1 MKTNTQ
7 TNYGRELIHQ
17 THRGPRRWRSE
28 LIPNLRVVGLAI
40 ALLAGAWTG
49 RGQELARPEGVIDAG
64 DYYTLADGSKVAL
77 LQASGEI
84 AVKRDRNLR
93 SEAVLQLVGADAR
106 DLSERLLTTVDL
118 GESHVVDLLRVDD
131 AADAIS
137 RLSGIAE
144 VVSAMPVF
152 VDPRSRHRLA
162 ATDEIIVQ
170 LEKEGDLAA
179 AVAELGTEGLEPADA
194 PGPAPAGQVLLK
206 FAKGVSGNALTEAN
220 RLAAMPG
227 VAWAEPNFI
236 VEIELCSIPNDEL
249 FNRQQGL
256 YNEGQNQALAGA
268 DIDAPGAWDITTG
281 NDSIVIAILDTG
293 VDTAHLDF
301 EGKIF
306 NNPNELAYGRSGN
319 GVDDDANGYVD
330 DWRGWDFYSW
340 DNNPNPGTSAGAAHG
355 TSCAGIAAAKGN
367 NEQRGVA
374 GVAYGC
380 KILAVKVS
388 ANDGTGLPST
398 YRLGQAIRYAADY
411 ADILSISWTWAEH
424 DAINSA
430 IDYAATSGRGGKGC
444 PVLCASGND
453 GGQWWIDRVDV
464 NVQPG
469 TYKFGFYVQRAAYS
483 NSAKAAIDNVSLLDG
498 TSEYW
503 YEDDV
508 LPRET
513 FETDPFTRGWTVAHG
528 GDATLDWARWQG
540 QDLPGPLHGTPSTWC
555 ARTPVDVTYPTG
567 GWLELR
573 SPSIY
578 LTGSHVLRV
587 ARWYCFDPPNLFQ
600 VRLLDSQGNVLE
612 TLANLMDARYLGELR
627 VVRYPAT
634 HSTSIAIGAATDM
647 DRYADYSCYF
657 KSLLEPNTCGLFC
670 VGPSNGGVNEIT
682 TTDISGPGGRNNPG
696 DYRMH
701 FGGTSSAAPCVAGV
715 AGLVLSRNANL
726 TLQEAKDSLS
736 AGCEQI
742 GEDPYDPVTHK
753 ALHYGYGRVNA
764 NNSVRYHTPADTVA
778 PTVASV
784 VTKTGRML
792 EITFSEKMGVG
803 VTTPAKYALSGTGR
817 GTLAANPTSVAWVSG
832 NKYLLEWTAGEMV
845 SGTGNLTLM
854 VSAAVKDV
862 AGNLVG
868 FPNYGVANGSRMIY
882 AENAALRRSP
892 DSSYPIAPFESERQ
906 GVFSGG
912 TLYVYYA
919 GLGGIIDND
928 GTPDA
933 VYLSERCI
941 LCSTTYTTVSSVLPN
956 LTPGVNHTVRLY
968 FYNNGY
974 SQYPGDVL
982 FSVWING
989 VLKLSSLDLVAA
1001 AGGPNIGFWRQFA
1014 NIQPNNGQILIEL
1027 RPTRAWNRTWNAYYY
1042 GATVSG
1048 VKVTAN

>member
-1 MKTNTQ
+1 
-7 TNYGRELIHQ
+7 
-17 THRGPRRWRSE
+17 
-28 LIPNLRVVGLAI
+28 
-40 ALLAGAWTG
+40 
-49 RGQELARPEGVIDAG
+49 
-64 DYYTLADGSKVAL
+64 
-77 LQASGEI
+77 
-84 AVKRDRNLR
+84 
-93 SEAVLQLVGADAR
+93 
-106 DLSERLLTTVDL
+106 
-118 GESHVVDLLRVDD
+118 
-131 AADAIS
+131 
-137 RLSGIAE
+137 
-144 VVSAMPVF
+144 
-152 VDPRSRHRLA
+152 
-162 ATDEIIVQ
+162 
-170 LEKEGDLAA
+170 
-179 AVAELGTEGLEPADA
+179 
-194 PGPAPAGQVLLK
+194 
-206 FAKGVSGNALTEAN
+206 
-220 RLAAMPG
+220 
-227 VAWAEPNFI
+227 
-236 VEIELCSIPNDEL
+236 
-249 FNRQQGL
+249 
-256 YNEGQNQALAGA
+256 
-268 DIDAPGAWDITTG
+268 
-281 NDSIVIAILDTG
+281 
-293 VDTAHLDF
+293 
-301 EGKIF
+301 
-306 NNPNELAYGRSGN
+306 
-319 GVDDDANGYVD
+319 
-330 DWRGWDFYSW
+330 
-340 DNNPNPGTSAGAAHG
+340 
-355 TSCAGIAAAKGN
+355 
-367 NEQRGVA
+367 
-374 GVAYGC
+374 
-380 KILAVKVS
+380 
-388 ANDGTGLPST
+388 
-398 YRLGQAIRYAADY
+398 
-411 ADILSISWTWAEH
+411 
-424 DAINSA
+424 
-430 IDYAATSGRGGKGC
+430 
-444 PVLCASGND
+444 VLCASGND
-453 GGQWWIDRVDV
+453 GGQWWIERVNV

-469 TYKFGFYVQRAAYS
+469 TYKFGFYVQRAAYN

-612 TLANLMDARYLGELR
+612 TLANLMDARYVGELR

-682 TTDISGPGGRNNPG
+682 TTDISGPAGRNLG

-726 TLQEAKDSLS
+726 TLQQAKDSLS

-742 GEDPYDPVTHK
+742 DSIADPYDPVTHK

-868 FPNYGVANGSRMIY
+868 FPN
-882 AENAALRRSP
+882 
-892 DSSYPIAPFESERQ
+892 
-906 GVFSGG
+906 
-912 TLYVYYA
+912 
-919 GLGGIIDND
+919 
-928 GTPDA
+928 
-933 VYLSERCI
+933 
-941 LCSTTYTTVSSVLPN
+941 
-956 LTPGVNHTVRLY
+956 
-968 FYNNGY
+968 
-974 SQYPGDVL
+974 
-982 FSVWING
+982 
-989 VLKLSSLDLVAA
+989 
-1001 AGGPNIGFWRQFA
+1001 WRQFA
-1014 NIQPNNGQILIEL
+1014 NIQPNNGQILSEL

-1042 GATVSG
+1042 GATISG